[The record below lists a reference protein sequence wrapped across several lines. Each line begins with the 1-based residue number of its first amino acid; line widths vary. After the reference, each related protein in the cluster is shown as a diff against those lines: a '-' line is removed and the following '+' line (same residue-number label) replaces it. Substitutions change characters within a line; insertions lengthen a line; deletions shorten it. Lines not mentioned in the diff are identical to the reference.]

1 MYTNNASRFKTAFNC
16 YVGSHYRSQG
26 NHFNRKIVTYT
37 IECENLAR
45 VLVKF
50 FATVREVTGVK
61 NIEMDAG
68 TIGQLLDS
76 LQETFGERF
85 TQTVINADTGKL
97 KQFFSCMINGKRI
110 ELLDGYDTKLVDDDA
125 VALFP
130 PVGGG

>member
-1 MYTNNASRFKTAFNC
+1 M
-16 YVGSHYRSQG
+16 
-26 NHFNRKIVTYT
+26 
-37 IECENLAR
+37 AR

-61 NIEMDAG
+61 SIDLEAENIRE
-68 TIGQLLDS
+68 LLH
-76 LQETFGERF
+76 LLV
-85 TQTVINADTGKL
+85 QTYGNKFKDTVLDNDTGEL

-110 ELLDGYDTKLVDDDA
+110 ELLDGYETVLKDNDA

>member
-1 MYTNNASRFKTAFNC
+1 M
-16 YVGSHYRSQG
+16 
-26 NHFNRKIVTYT
+26 
-37 IECENLAR
+37 AR

-61 NIEMDAG
+61 NIKMDAD
-68 TIGQLLDS
+68 TIGQLLDN
-76 LQETFGERF
+76 LQETFGDRF
-85 TQTVINADTGKL
+85 TQTVIHPDTGKL

>member
-1 MYTNNASRFKTAFNC
+1 M
-16 YVGSHYRSQG
+16 
-26 NHFNRKIVTYT
+26 
-37 IECENLAR
+37 AR

-61 NIEMDAG
+61 NIEMDAD

-85 TQTVINADTGKL
+85 TQTVINPDTGKL

>member
-1 MYTNNASRFKTAFNC
+1 MS
-16 YVGSHYRSQG
+16 
-26 NHFNRKIVTYT
+26 VTYM
-37 IECENLAR
+37 IECVNLAR

-61 NIEMDAG
+61 NIELDAN
-68 TIGQLLDS
+68 TIRELLDA
-76 LQETFGERF
+76 LQVTYGERF
-85 TQTVINADTGKL
+85 TETVMDPNTGNL

-110 ELLDGYDTKLVDDDA
+110 ELLDGYDTELKDNDA

>member
-1 MYTNNASRFKTAFNC
+1 M
-16 YVGSHYRSQG
+16 
-26 NHFNRKIVTYT
+26 
-37 IECENLAR
+37 AR

-61 NIEMDAG
+61 NIEMDAD

-85 TQTVINADTGKL
+85 TQTVIDPSTGKL

-110 ELLDGYDTKLVDDDA
+110 ELLDGYDSKLADDDA